1 MHGATGGQAAVPL
14 KQRTFLGHPVG
25 LYILFFTEMWERF
38 SYYGMRALLVLYM
51 VNYFKWMPKDAS
63 AIYKWY
69 TSLVYLTPLLG
80 GYLADR
86 YLGNKKAVI
95 IGAVLMAIGHF
106 LMAFEALDVF
116 IAALVFLIIG
126 NGFFK
131 PNMSTQVGRLYPQND
146 ARRDGAYTIFYMG
159 INLGAFFSPLVC
171 GWLADNTVGG
181 YHTGFTMAG
190 IGMVC
195 GLIIYVVGMPWV
207 VELNQGEKT
216 KDAAQ
221 AADSTAGAAGRPDA
235 FAVALRQLQKAG
247 GDTGV
252 VQAPLAEPP
261 PAFDP
266 ALAGLTAEQ
275 LRYDA
280 AAKMLTATA
289 PLTDEQIA
297 AVLGAADASA
307 APPDGAPM
315 SEGQAAKTR
324 SSLPWLNWISPG
336 LLAVVGCILGGGALI
351 LTLIRLLALAPGAGF
366 LQAISLNDWIANDT
380 LIGLGIV
387 AVSSLISS
395 WVLYNVKNAE
405 RDRVLTI
412 YALGVFVAL
421 FWAASEQAGNAM
433 NLWADKTTDRYL
445 SNPAPTPS
453 VFPETANTDA
463 NGGGAAAAAP
473 AQSGGL
479 MRWVTMW
486 QLKPVAAQKNQS
498 WYDWWVGLWN
508 PVSTEWFQSI
518 NPLAIFVLAPPFA
531 FLWVWLE
538 RRRINPS
545 TPIKMAF
552 GLLLMSAAGGLMI
565 FSAQWEDGPTDVK
578 LAGDLPQKVHL
589 NDKNELVSTDAGR
602 PFQAGRLTYDA
613 ATHTLHLHGVLSDTE
628 HDQMVRETAPDSY
641 VAALKE
647 LQKKSVALP
656 EDAFG
661 KVAGV
666 ASVHLDPA
674 PPGFDLRYAGLPAGE
689 VSYDAATQTL
699 TVTNAHLADK
709 DVKGLLVAGGAPAY
723 RQAADQLY
731 MESAKYKVSSWWLF
745 WFYILATIGELCLSP
760 VGLSMVSKLAPAKF
774 ATMLM
779 GLWLLT
785 SFFGNFAAGMFGEFY
800 DSVTPTNYFLYIMAA
815 LAAGT
820 LVLFVLARAIKGMM
834 HGVK

>member
-1 MHGATGGQAAVPL
+1 MHGATGGQAALPL
-14 KQRTFLGHPVG
+14 KQRTFLGHPAG

-106 LMAFEALDVF
+106 LMAFEALQVF
-116 IAALVFLIIG
+116 MAALVFLIIG

-159 INLGAFFSPLVC
+159 INLGAFLSPLVC

-207 VELNQGEKT
+207 VELDETGAEKAERPRT
-216 KDAAQ
+216 RRW
-221 AADSTAGAAGRPDA
+221 GGRPA
-235 FAVALRQLQKAG
+235 ELRRPG
-247 GDTGV
+247 GRPGDGDETPATGD
-252 VQAPLAEPP
+252 Q
-261 PAFDP
+261 
-266 ALAGLTAEQ
+266 
-275 LRYDA
+275 
-280 AAKMLTATA
+280 
-289 PLTDEQIA
+289 
-297 AVLGAADASA
+297 
-307 APPDGAPM
+307 PM
-315 SEGQAAKTR
+315 SEAQAAKTP
-324 SSLPWLNWISPG
+324 SSRPWLNWISPG
-336 LLAVVGCILGGGALI
+336 LLAVVGCVLGGGAVL
-351 LTLIRLLALAPGAGF
+351 LTLIRLLAWAPGAGF
-366 LQAISLNDWIANDT
+366 LQAFSLNDWIANDT

-395 WVLYNVKNAE
+395 WVLFNVKNAE

-445 SNPAPTPS
+445 SSPAPTPS
-453 VFPETANTDA
+453 AFPETANTAA
-463 NGGGAAAAAP
+463 NEGAAEAAP
-473 AQSGGL
+473 APSGGL

-486 QLKPVAAQKNQS
+486 QLKPAASQKNQS

-531 FLWVWLE
+531 FLWVWLD

-545 TPIKMAF
+545 TPVKMAF
-552 GLLLMSAAGGLMI
+552 GLLLMSTAGGLMI

-613 ATHTLHLHGVLSDTE
+613 ATHTLHLRGVLADTE
-628 HDQMVRETAPDSY
+628 HDLMVRERRRTRMSRDWRHCKRSPTRCPKTPSARSPASPRFTWIPRRR
-641 VAALKE
+641 ASTCATPASPRA
-647 LQKKSVALP
+647 KS
-656 EDAFG
+656 
-661 KVAGV
+661 
-666 ASVHLDPA
+666 
-674 PPGFDLRYAGLPAGE
+674 
-689 VSYDAATQTL
+689 
-699 TVTNAHLADK
+699 
-709 DVKGLLVAGGAPAY
+709 
-723 RQAADQLY
+723 
-731 MESAKYKVSSWWLF
+731 
-745 WFYILATIGELCLSP
+745 
-760 VGLSMVSKLAPAKF
+760 
-774 ATMLM
+774 
-779 GLWLLT
+779 
-785 SFFGNFAAGMFGEFY
+785 
-800 DSVTPTNYFLYIMAA
+800 PT
-815 LAAGT
+815 T
-820 LVLFVLARAIKGMM
+820 RRRRR
-834 HGVK
+834 